1 MFQPQPIAKA
11 IQHTL
16 LITILGLSPLAM
28 TSIAMAND
36 AAIQQYQIP
45 AGDLDQVLTRFA
57 AQAGISLA
65 FDQALVRS
73 TQSGGLQGMYS
84 IEAAFNDLLG
94 NTPYQVQ
101 KNNQGYILIT
111 KPKQNTQA
119 RDMGQLKPID
129 VAANSSRGAVP
140 NDSNAVQL
148 PVITVNA
155 AQNNKVTLG
164 KAEQSIK
171 EIPQSITVVN
181 REQLDKQNL
190 TDLSTALEKV
200 AGISVWQ
207 GSVFDNSFISRGLEV
222 TNIRVD
228 GISSALKL
236 QDLSQFEQIEVLRG
250 ADSLFSGN
258 GEASAS
264 INLVRKKPLKEN
276 QIAVELS
283 AGSWENYRASI
294 DITGPIAFDGALRGR
309 LVGTWNDQ
317 DFFYAVAE
325 KNRRSVYGIL
335 EYDILTTTTAS
346 IGFSYDKLQGKQD
359 WIGLPRYIDGSD
371 IGFDR
376 KTSFVTNWA
385 NIEAESTQYFAG
397 IQHDFN
403 EDWKL
408 KFNITK
414 ESMLKLNEY
423 PRLGGSVD
431 PKTNITQLAF
441 IKNGGE
447 PDSWVGDIN
456 VQGKFNLFGKQHSTV
471 FGIDYQDKK
480 DPFHYMSD
488 PLQYYDLNIFEFD
501 PNMEYKA
508 VHGYSPNRT
517 LYTKQLGYY
526 ATVKWQ
532 LTNPLKLITGARLNN
547 YDFHQI
553 SGTGVTTY
561 DYEDNNVFIPFVG
574 LTYDI
579 TPDWLI
585 YASTAETF
593 KSQAN
598 LLDVNKKPLDPITG
612 RNYEIGIKGEL
623 WDGQGNLSLSTYRTE
638 RKNQGNLLYS
648 ETIEDGNG
656 SSCCYVGGHAV
667 TMSGLDF
674 ELTGEILPNL
684 TGSIGYTYFDNKDQ
698 FNAISWRKITT
709 PRHTLK
715 AWLDYKLEDWTV
727 GINVSAQSE
736 QQATGSTPTTYD
748 ESTGKWG
755 GPYVDYHFKS
765 PSRAVWGTQ
774 VSYQINPNLHAAF
787 RVNNLFDKVYWQT
800 IGDTE
805 GYNWYGEPR
814 NFMLTLRAKY

>member
-1 MFQPQPIAKA
+1 MSKFLARPLAIA
-11 IQHTL
+11 IQRAVFVGF
-16 LITILGLSPLAM
+16 LGSSAM
-28 TSIAMAND
+28 TTQSVMAQN
-36 AAIQQYQIP
+36 AESYQYNIP
-45 AGDLDQVLTRFA
+45 ASSLDRALSLFS
-57 AQAGISLA
+57 AQSGIEFA
-65 FDQALVRS
+65 FD
-73 TQSGGLQGMYS
+73 
-84 IEAAFNDLLG
+84 
-94 NTPYQVQ
+94 
-101 KNNQGYILIT
+101 
-111 KPKQNTQA
+111 PKQVKHLYSQGLKGVYTVDTGFSALLAPHGLDIQYTTNGYKLIKKGPNQV
-119 RDMGQLKPID
+119 RNMGQLKTID
-129 VAANSSRGAVP
+129 INANGQLNDTTDAVR
-140 NDSNAVQL
+140 L
-148 PVITVNA
+148 PVIMITA
-155 AQNNKVTLG
+155 EQNNKVNLG

-181 REQLDKQNL
+181 REQLEKQNL
-190 TDLSTALEKV
+190 TDLSTALDKV

-207 GSVFDNSFISRGLEV
+207 GQVFENTFIARGMEV
-222 TNIRVD
+222 SNIRVD
-228 GISSALKL
+228 GVSSALKL

-250 ADSLFSGN
+250 ADGLFNGN

-264 INLVRKKPLKEN
+264 INLVRKKPLREN

-294 DITGPIAFDGALRGR
+294 DVTGPIALDGALRGR

-325 KNRRSVYGIL
+325 KNRHSVYGIL
-335 EYDILTTTTAS
+335 EYDILLTTTAS

-385 NIEAESTQYFAG
+385 NIKAESTQYFAG

-403 EDWKL
+403 QDWKL

-414 ESMLKLNEY
+414 EHMLKLNEY

-456 VQGKFNLFGKQHSTV
+456 IQGKFNLFGKQHSTV

-488 PLQYYDLNIFEFD
+488 PLQYYDLNIFKFD
-501 PNMEYKA
+501 PNMKYKA
-508 VHGYSPNRT
+508 VHGYKPTRT

-526 ATVKWQ
+526 ATAKWQ
-532 LTNPLKLITGARLNN
+532 ISDPLKFITGARLNN
-547 YDFHQI
+547 YDFYQRNDT
-553 SGTGVTTY
+553 TGATTY

-579 TPDWLI
+579 TPDWLVF
-585 YASTAETF
+585 ASVAETF

-612 RNYEIGIKGEL
+612 RNYEVGIKGEL

-648 ETIEDGNG
+648 ETMDDGNG
-656 SSCCYVGGHAV
+656 SSCCYVGGNAV
-667 TMSGLDF
+667 TMSGVDF

-684 TGSIGYTYFDNKDQ
+684 TGSIGYTYFDNKDH

-748 ESTGKWG
+748 ESTGQWG
-755 GPYVDYHFKS
+755 EPYVDYQFKS

-774 VSYQINPNLHAAF
+774 VGYQINPNLHAAF
-787 RVNNLFDKVYWQT
+787 RINNLFDKVYWQT